1 MAMMDVRMEAL
12 VCGSDGA
19 TLGRIWAM
27 VLVEQGRDILLA
39 QVLVEGGAFER
50 DTLLPFALL
59 ARSSGQRI
67 VLTVTKPE
75 ALAWSA
81 SMPVDGGVRLDR
93 ADPVWAL
100 DGRLGQLR
108 GCYVDEAGTV
118 SDLLVNDELAHQLG
132 LISIRALD
140 ELAPHRIQLR
150 SRISELGEL
159 LRPTQALYEPV
170 ELRGEAERAAHGQ
183 AVAGAH

>member
-19 TLGRIWAM
+19 TLGRVWAM
-27 VLVEQGRDILLA
+27 VLVEQGRDTLLA
-39 QVLVEGGAFER
+39 QVLVAGGALER
-50 DTLLPFALL
+50 DALLPFALL
-59 ARSSGQRI
+59 ARSSGQRLE
-67 VLTVTKPE
+67 LTVTKAD
-75 ALAWSA
+75 ALALA
-81 SMPVDGGVRLDR
+81 ATIPVTDGIRMNR

-108 GCYVDEAGTV
+108 GCYVDEAGTL
-118 SDLLVNDELAHQLG
+118 SDLLVNDEVAHQLG
-132 LISIRALD
+132 LISVRAID

-159 LRPTQALYEPV
+159 LRPTQALYQPV
-170 ELRGEAERAAHGQ
+170 ELRSEAERASHF
-183 AVAGAH
+183 AGTH